1 MIFGIIS
8 YHRAETQKT
17 LDYLTQNRVPKD
29 KIILSLNDPKDIERY
44 RELYSDR
51 AKIICKEKGNAAG
64 NRNNILEYIGKGKRL
79 VLLDDDVKWAEKWE
93 EKGRQGKMR
102 KISFEEFTEALE
114 SGFNLAE
121 AYGSRVFG
129 FYPMSNPLFIKQTRE
144 SDGDYSFD
152 KLFQGGC
159 MGIVTS
165 DDRFDERVPVCD
177 DYEFIL
183 RQISNGRGAIRINS
197 YAVVKD
203 KDFTTT
209 GGCYEA
215 YKNGAQ
221 KKALTMIAKKYPH
234 LVSVKKDFSGLR
246 IKRGGKSK

>member
-8 YHRAETQKT
+8 YHRSETQKT
-17 LDYLTQNRVPKD
+17 LDYLTKNGIPKE
-29 KIILSLNDPKDIERY
+29 KIILSLNDPKDVGRY
-44 RELYSDR
+44 KELYAER

-64 NRNNILEYIGKGKRL
+64 NRNNILEYIGTGKRL
-79 VLLDDDVKWAEKWE
+79 VLMDDDVKWAEKWE
-93 EKGRQGKMR
+93 EKGKQGKMR
-102 KISFEEFTEALE
+102 RMSFEEFLEALE
-114 SGFNLAE
+114 TGFNLAE
-121 AYGSRVFG
+121 AYGGRVFG
-129 FYPMSNPLFIKQTRE
+129 FYPMSNPLFIKQTKE

-159 MGIVTS
+159 MGVITS
-165 DDRFDERVPVCD
+165 GDRFDERVPVCD

-183 RQISNGRGAIRINS
+183 RQISNGRGAIRINGCT
-197 YAVVKD
+197 VVKD

-215 YKNGAQ
+215 YRSGAQ

-246 IKRGGKSK
+246 MKRGGKRK